1 MVEVPGARVPES
13 GETEITSL
21 QRGVVFVF
29 HLIGGESWFNTIH
42 TPEEHVLIIVT
53 IHYSERRPYLNND
66 YKTTGLSYE

>member
-29 HLIGGESWFNTIH
+29 HLVGERVGYTIH
-42 TPEEHVLIIVT
+42 IYMPGEHLLIIVT
-53 IHYSERRPYLNND
+53 IHEEDHNI
-66 YKTTGLSYE
+66 